1 MRSCATCPSLE
12 ASSAAS
18 VRRGALEEE
27 TKEKWKKGAKV
38 TAHGLADVAEVAGH
52 IVAGTAKGAADGIEA
67 VSNHHRDND
76 DEESEGKERK

>member
-1 MRSCATCPSLE
+1 M
-12 ASSAAS
+12 
-18 VRRGALEEE
+18 EEE

-67 VSNHHRDND
+67 VSSHHRESD
-76 DEESEGKERK
+76 DEEGEGKKRT